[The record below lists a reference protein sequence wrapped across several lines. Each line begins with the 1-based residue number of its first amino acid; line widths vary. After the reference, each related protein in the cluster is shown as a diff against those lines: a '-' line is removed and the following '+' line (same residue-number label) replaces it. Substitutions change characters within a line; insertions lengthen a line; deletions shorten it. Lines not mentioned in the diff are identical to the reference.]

1 MIIRAL
7 LVLAFGLVT
16 GTPGAEARPV
26 LDWVVYDDAT
36 LSSYS
41 VDTDAGD
48 TARHVAVP
56 RDGADGAKRVMLL
69 IPSRSVEAYTMAVN
83 TILQVF
89 ARRDVPARFDIW
101 YYDGDEAVALEALDW
116 SYDQPVDLVMTAG
129 SSATSF
135 LRKHHSG
142 HTIPAVTSASKDP
155 IASGHLSDPSGSG
168 TNIAYTSIN
177 VETGTLVAY
186 LRRLIPDLNT
196 IGLIYSENNDSAI
209 LTQVHPLKAAA
220 DKLGLTIVDVT
231 VTERDAAE
239 RELEEGLPKALARIH
254 RLDPD
259 FQKSILLVTGSTAA
273 YERIA
278 QINRHA
284 GRLPVVSML
293 PDIVRAGEESALLS
307 IGVNMTSALTL
318 AAVYAVD
325 VVTGAAMPGDLP
337 VGTVA
342 PPDLAIN
349 FLIADRIGVK
359 IPFAFLESS
368 TFVYDREGR
377 QVVAFGQRVF

>member
-7 LVLAFGLVT
+7 IVLLLGFAAGPASAD
-16 GTPGAEARPV
+16 GRPV

-36 LSSYS
+36 LNSYD
-41 VDTDAGD
+41 VQTDTGD
-48 TARHVAVP
+48 TARHIAVP
-56 RDGADGAKRVMLL
+56 RAGAAGAKRVMIL
-69 IPSRSVEAYTMAVN
+69 IPSRSVEAYTLAIN

-89 ARRDVPARFDIW
+89 ARRQVPARFDIW
-101 YYDGDEAVALEALDW
+101 YYDKDEAVALEALHW
-116 SYDQPVDLVMTAG
+116 SYDQPVDLIMSAG

-135 LRKHHSG
+135 LREKHSG
-142 HTIPAVTSASKDP
+142 HAIPAVTSASKDP
-155 IASGHLSDPSGSG
+155 IASGHLSDPAGSG

-186 LRRLIPDLNT
+186 LRRLIPDLAT
-196 IGLIYSENNDSAI
+196 IGLIYAENNESAI
-209 LTQVHPLKAAA
+209 LTQVNPLKAAA
-220 DKLGLTIVDVT
+220 GKLGLNIVDIT
-231 VTERDAAE
+231 VHGRGAAE
-239 RELEEGLPKALARIH
+239 EELEQALPEALDRIH
-254 RLDPD
+254 RLDPGQ
-259 FQKSILLVTGSTAA
+259 QKSILLVTGSTSV

-325 VVTGAAMPGDLP
+325 VVTGVAKPGELP
-337 VGTVA
+337 VGTVS

-359 IPFAFLESS
+359 IPFSFLESS
-368 TFVYDREGR
+368 TFVYDIDGR